1 MLPSNHPYRH
11 KTETNVEATS
21 SDQSDSSLSSGGGNL
36 IAATSLVGV
45 ISGGLVGDEVRRK
58 TKDVLEHYKANATD
72 PDLSSC
78 MSDLMGAWGLN

>member
-1 MLPSNHPYRH
+1 M
-11 KTETNVEATS
+11 
-21 SDQSDSSLSSGGGNL
+21 